1 MDTTL
6 IHSIARMIDHALLHP
21 TLTDAELRA
30 GCALALRY
38 EVASVCVKPYAIPL
52 AADLLAGSDVRVGTV
67 IGFPHGS
74 NATIIKVA
82 ETVQACRDGAV
93 EIDMVVNVGKV
104 LSEDWTY
111 VEAEIRTIHETC
123 RANGAILK
131 VIFENDFLTNNQSK
145 IGLCTICSAVGVEF
159 VKTSTGFG
167 FVKDADGT
175 YNTVGATLADLQ
187 LMLDH
192 VSPAVGVKAS
202 GGIRTLNDLL
212 TVREM
217 GVTRVGTSSTAAIL
231 DEAHRQFG
239 EVPLSVALDEDRDV
253 DGSRD
258 VGY

>member
-6 IHSIARMIDHALLHP
+6 LRSIARMIDHALLHP
-21 TLTDAELRA
+21 TLTDTELRA
-30 GCALALRY
+30 GCALALHY

-52 AADLLAGSDVRVGTV
+52 AAHLLAGSTVRVGTV

-74 NATIIKVA
+74 NATVIKVA

-104 LSEDWTY
+104 LSEDWAY
-111 VEAEIRTIHETC
+111 VEAEIRAIHDTC
-123 RANGAILK
+123 RANEAILK

-145 IGLCTICSAVGVEF
+145 ISLCTICSAVGVEF

-167 FVKDADGT
+167 FVKGSDGT
-175 YNTVGATLADLQ
+175 YNTAGATLPDLQ

-192 VSPAVGVKAS
+192 VGPAVQVKAS
-202 GGIRTLNDLL
+202 GGIRTLDDLL
-212 TVREM
+212 TVRDM
-217 GVTRVGTSSTAAIL
+217 GVSRVGTSSTAAIL
-231 DEAHRQFG
+231 DESRRRFS
-239 EVPLSVALDEDRDV
+239 EVPLNVASDEDRAV
-253 DGSRD
+253 DNSRD